1 VTQQSPSG
9 RALSA
14 ELAGHARLVEIGVGR
29 RPGVARALA
38 RQGCDVAAVD
48 VDIATSVRD
57 AAAHDSAP
65 GTVRPIAAD
74 VTELAAAAADG
85 AVPDALRADGDARE
99 WDAVYARNLPAE
111 IQRPTVELADRL
123 DAACRF
129 TTLGFEEPIVPVR
142 RLSTAEGVTVYA
154 AGSGPESRGV

>member
-1 VTQQSPSG
+1 M
-9 RALSA
+9 R
-14 ELAGHARLVEIGVGR
+14 
-29 RPGVARALA
+29 
-38 RQGCDVAAVD
+38 GCEVAAVD
-48 VDIATSVRD
+48 IDIAASVRD
-57 AAAHDSAP
+57 AAARDSVSGA
-65 GTVRPIAAD
+65 VRPVAAD

-85 AVPDALRADGDARE
+85 AVPDALRANGDARGF
-99 WDAVYARNLPAE
+99 DAVYARNLPAE

-154 AGSGPESRGV
+154 AGSDPEPRGV